1 MDFIFIIGPS
11 AVGKTTLAK
20 ALYEH
25 YHGVY
30 LEQNMVPEFAIPQ
43 DCADEGVFEEDI
55 CWENVLLQLKYFYE
69 KGFRNI
75 VALDF
80 DDLRTREIPQIFK
93 GYDFITLKL
102 VSGDPEQI
110 RRQMIH
116 RHENEGGLFLLE
128 NVEPA
133 NARIMG
139 RKLLPNE
146 VQIDISGKTAEDV
159 FNEAVE
165 IIDGFKPLKN
175 YDYALDDERNYMS
188 WVQSRGLNGGND
200 MQEARLELVPP
211 TEEYENQVMS
221 YRMEMLENGDG
232 FDGCAGLEAVES
244 YGEWLKFEER
254 QKKLYGEDYV
264 PSEVYLA
271 VRKSDGAVV
280 GIMDYRLKLSD
291 FLLKF
296 GGSIGYSVRPS
307 ERRKGYAKE
316 MLGLL
321 LERCRETGAEKVLLC
336 CDKEN
341 EASRKTIIENGGVLE
356 NEVADTAKLTGSA
369 KKFGNGII
377 QRYWIK
383 LC

>member
-43 DCADEGVFEEDI
+43 NCDDEGVFEEEI
-55 CWENVLLQLKYFYE
+55 CWENVLLQLKYFYQ
-69 KGFRNI
+69 KGFKNI

-133 NARIMG
+133 NAKIMG

-146 VQIDISGKTAEDV
+146 IQIDISGKTAEEV
-159 FNEAVE
+159 FNEAVK
-165 IIDGFKPLKN
+165 IIDSFKPLKN
-175 YDYALDDERNYMS
+175 YDYSFDDERNYMS
-188 WVQSRGLNGGND
+188 WVQSRGLNGEND
-200 MQEARLELVPP
+200 MYGARLELVLP
-211 TEEYENQVMS
+211 TEEYESQVMS
-221 YRMEMLENGDG
+221 YRAEMLENGDS
-232 FDGCAGLEAVES
+232 FDGCAGLETVES
-244 YGEWLKFEER
+244 YGEWPKFEER
-254 QKKLYGEDYV
+254 LKNMYGEGYV

-271 VRKSDGAVV
+271 VRKSDGRVV
-280 GIMDYRLKLSD
+280 GIIDYRLQLSD
-291 FLLKF
+291 FLFNF
-296 GGSIGYSVRPS
+296 GGNIGYCVRPS

-316 MLGLL
+316 MLALI
-321 LERCRETGAEKVLLC
+321 LERCRETGEKKVLVC
-336 CDKEN
+336 CEKYN
-341 EASRKTIIENGGVLE
+341 EASAKTIIVNGGVLE
-356 NEVADTAKLTGSA
+356 NEVADTVGLTRSE
-369 KKFGNGII
+369 NCII
-377 QRYWIK
+377 QRYWIN
-383 LC
+383 LF